1 MVVLDRIDLEFGKAF
16 LLNTSISSHLR
27 SSSQKTDGA
36 LAQSR
41 RGFHVELGAREKA
54 LLAEDASLRRFK
66 SHKKGV
72 HRLKRIGDVLTV
84 VVVAGCC
91 YEIYARVMR
100 KEAQAA

>member
-1 MVVLDRIDLEFGKAF
+1 MAF
-16 LLNTSISSHLR
+16 LLNNTSISSHLR

-66 SHKKGV
+66 SHKKGM
-72 HRLKRIGDVLTV
+72 HRLKKIGDVLTV

-91 YEIYARVMR
+91 YEIYARAAMR
-100 KEAQAA
+100 KEAQAAAGGSS